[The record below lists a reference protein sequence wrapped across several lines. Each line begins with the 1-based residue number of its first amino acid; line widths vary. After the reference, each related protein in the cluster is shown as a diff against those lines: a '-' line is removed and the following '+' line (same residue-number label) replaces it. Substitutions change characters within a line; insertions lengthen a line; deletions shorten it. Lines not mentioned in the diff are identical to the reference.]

1 MTKEEKIKFI
11 VLAVEEIEG
20 VKISPSIFK
29 EYSNVQLD
37 KEVEWYDY
45 LLTK

>member
-1 MTKEEKIKFI
+1 MSRQEKIKFI
-11 VLAVEEIEG
+11 VLAVKEIEG
-20 VKISPSIFK
+20 VKISPTIFK
-29 EYSNVQLD
+29 EYSNEQLD